1 MKKNVIIIDMNNF
14 GTTRAQTAD
23 LIGKPVYGQ
32 APYHSSEGVVDGPRR
47 RDAGQ
52 KSVVSDEGFAET
64 FVDGD
69 EGNRHHRIE
78 EIRQPVDPEEGFAE
92 EGGGLDIV
100 WSEGGGSKN
109 NNPLWLRWTN

>member
-1 MKKNVIIIDMNNF
+1 MNNF
-14 GTTRAQTAD
+14 ATTRAQTAN
-23 LIGKPVYGQ
+23 LIGKAVYRQ
-32 APYHSSEGVVDGPRR
+32 APYHCSQGVVDGPRR

-52 KSVVSDEGFAET
+52 ESVVSDEGFAET

-78 EIRQPVDPEEGFAE
+78 EIRQPIDPEEGLAK

-100 WSEGGGSKN
+100 
-109 NNPLWLRWTN
+109 